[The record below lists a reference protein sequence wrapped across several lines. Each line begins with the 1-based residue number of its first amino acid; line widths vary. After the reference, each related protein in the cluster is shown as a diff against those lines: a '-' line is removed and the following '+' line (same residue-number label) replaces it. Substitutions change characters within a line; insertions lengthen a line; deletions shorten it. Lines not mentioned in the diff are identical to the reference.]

1 MREDGAISNRSNG
14 ESEEPLSQP
23 VRVEKPIWQYWFLIY
38 TFGQRDLKAKFKGS
52 ALGWLWSLVVPITT
66 LAIYS
71 AVFSIIMRIVPP
83 DMGNGHE
90 GIFVVWLF
98 TGLIFWSFFTNTVNN
113 AVREMLDAGPIL
125 QKIYFPAY
133 APVLGVEM
141 AVGVQS
147 LIELGI
153 LLLILLILVN
163 VSWTWLLL
171 PIVLVFV
178 VVFVGSIATIFAV
191 LNIFYRDVAHL
202 VAIALQLLFY
212 ATPII
217 YPITMVTQSWRG
229 INLRMI
235 IEANPLASYVGLM
248 RSLLYDL
255 EPGTVFQWG
264 VAGGAAVLAAALAT
278 WLMRTKGARLGEYV

>member
-1 MREDGAISNRSNG
+1 M
-14 ESEEPLSQP
+14 
-23 VRVEKPIWQYWFLIY
+23 
-38 TFGQRDLKAKFKGS
+38 
-52 ALGWLWSLVVPITT
+52 
-66 LAIYS
+66 
-71 AVFSIIMRIVPP
+71 
-83 DMGNGHE
+83 
-90 GIFVVWLF
+90 
-98 TGLIFWSFFTNTVNN
+98 
-113 AVREMLDAGPIL
+113 
-125 QKIYFPAY
+125 
-133 APVLGVEM
+133 EM

-255 EPGTVFQWG
+255 EPGSLFQWG
-264 VAGGAAVLAAALAT
+264 IAGAAALVALGLAT